1 MSLHDSLDLSTPPP
15 SCLLSLQGF
24 LSPLEVE
31 EGDDQLQVFL
41 KHIER
46 SFVQSSP
53 HLREGLM
60 HIIPFLTFGV
70 TQHMNVLLQ
79 HFAPYLD
86 FDK

>member
-1 MSLHDSLDLSTPPP
+1 MFVRFS
-15 SCLLSLQGF
+15 QGF
-24 LSPLEVE
+24 LSPMEV

-46 SFVQSSP
+46 SFVQSNP
-53 HLREGLM
+53 ALREGLM

-70 TQHMNVLLQ
+70 TSHMNVLLQ

-86 FDK
+86 FEK

>member
-1 MSLHDSLDLSTPPP
+1 M
-15 SCLLSLQGF
+15 
-24 LSPLEVE
+24 EV

-46 SFVQSSP
+46 SFVQSNLN
-53 HLREGLM
+53 LREGLM

-70 TQHMNVLLQ
+70 TSHMNELLQ